1 MLSREVSLMLTRQHE
16 FTEKIVEILNY
27 HFPDQG
33 IIVLSSSELLQYLN
47 IKTQAANRGSKSRA
61 GLANHY
67 AVYVLVEDYL
77 NHKFHINGGYEDYQ
91 GAQFVNLFRRQ
102 RELPFG
108 NKLQNH
114 ALNHRLNQEF
124 KKYFPTIP
132 YVPIIRDTKTSR
144 YWINENLIKILVNGN
159 QINIAQSV
167 KDIID
172 AYVHARVNSFTDF
185 IMYCKRMINMQL
197 QTQAEYLEFIQSL
210 LKPNIDARIFEIVSY
225 AILKQY
231 YGDQKIYWGWSYDN
245 INAEYLI
252 LYKTGRTN
260 ANDGGIDFVMKPLGR
275 FFQVTETVDVGKYFL
290 DIDKVQRYPITFVV
304 KTEQTSKEILYKIQ
318 QQAVAK
324 YSVKAIVKRY
334 MESIEEVINIPELI
348 RRFNLVL
355 QQDKGNLVIEEIVL
369 QSHIEFNMETEDVL
383 K

>member
-27 HFPDQG
+27 HFADQG

-67 AVYVLVEDYL
+67 AVCVLVEDYL

-91 GAQFVNLFRRQ
+91 GARFVNLFRRQ

-159 QINIAQSV
+159 QIN
-167 KDIID
+167 
-172 AYVHARVNSFTDF
+172 
-185 IMYCKRMINMQL
+185 
-197 QTQAEYLEFIQSL
+197 
-210 LKPNIDARIFEIVSY
+210 
-225 AILKQY
+225 
-231 YGDQKIYWGWSYDN
+231 
-245 INAEYLI
+245 
-252 LYKTGRTN
+252 
-260 ANDGGIDFVMKPLGR
+260 
-275 FFQVTETVDVGKYFL
+275 
-290 DIDKVQRYPITFVV
+290 
-304 KTEQTSKEILYKIQ
+304 
-318 QQAVAK
+318 
-324 YSVKAIVKRY
+324 
-334 MESIEEVINIPELI
+334 
-348 RRFNLVL
+348 
-355 QQDKGNLVIEEIVL
+355 
-369 QSHIEFNMETEDVL
+369 EDVL